1 MQGIDRRVE
10 ISVFLL
16 QPCELDFEFA
26 LIFVGHGVRQLK
38 NAMRLRKGRR
48 KRPEAN
54 ILLASLPR
62 KLRGSMRSHSTYEMK
77 YDRSIFDIH
86 RQILR
91 LVYNSLVRI
100 EIDSTEEVSYGD

>member
-1 MQGIDRRVE
+1 
-10 ISVFLL
+10 
-16 QPCELDFEFA
+16 
-26 LIFVGHGVRQLK
+26 
-38 NAMRLRKGRR
+38 
-48 KRPEAN
+48 
-54 ILLASLPR
+54 
-62 KLRGSMRSHSTYEMK
+62 MRSHSTYEMK